1 MARLAEVL
9 VIVRNRQG
17 HVVALVTIH
26 DNGRA
31 LNEARMFRRSPENER
46 MFRGVD
52 TSQPPDFTR
61 WGPAGRIYPHRP
73 LTLGVAAAWVLITL
87 VGACLFVACVA
98 VVSS

>member
-1 MARLAEVL
+1 
-9 VIVRNRQG
+9 
-17 HVVALVTIH
+17 
-26 DNGRA
+26 
-31 LNEARMFRRSPENER
+31 